1 MKIALVAL
9 TVLGCAVAWAQEEP
23 LEDFWRRG
31 HVRELLV
38 NGIDGVT
45 LGQWADVGVNCVM
58 GAAPDEAHALGMRT
72 RTWFTMN
79 SINPRSFGDDLEVIR
94 TMAAENRDG
103 TLRRPYDPLFPSV
116 ANNYTA
122 CVNKPAWREYAAGVF
137 RRMAE
142 EERDGSHI
150 DYASHYEPCFCE
162 YCQAAWRE
170 YATEHGLPGTDLLDL
185 PADMQHR
192 MGERE
197 FRIRCVMDFLGMLR
211 DQARAIRP
219 GFGTDGTWHQDSGST
234 YQWAYGRERPSGE
247 HFDLMCIE
255 GTTWGPFPPRSQ
267 QIVWLKLA
275 HALTRGQIAMSVTY
289 HLITEEG
296 GARHH
301 GRMAPDRARLALCE
315 IMSQGGV
322 SWLGLGGPG
331 TGNLLREH
339 AAMVQQVY
347 ATWAALEPQLTSRR
361 EVGDVAIVFSPRS
374 FLTSG
379 ASRQQLY
386 AIGQALMRDHIPFTI
401 FGDVALTADALVPY
415 GGTVV
420 LDASAMTDEGM
431 AALQGYQAGGGRIL
445 FVGEMPH
452 LAADWTEREDV
463 PDLFVKPDGDEGVAR
478 RDVGGA
484 PVWYA
489 LGNPL
494 AGQALGASQNVVL
507 NQQQPA
513 PLAIEGESKALNVG
527 GQPDSDYS
535 LYVDIT
541 YQDGSNLW
549 GRIATFDT
557 GTHDWQFSRF
567 VIEPARPVRSAN
579 IHMLFRQHSGTAW
592 FRNVRFGPWDAEAG
606 EITQDLLSPAL
617 APTGEAD
624 GPAWVPYGK
633 GFEIEEI
640 AGEGPVVLVSA
651 GQSAIE
657 VTDMNLRAPDA
668 QRAALELLAPVL
680 PDAPML
686 SVEGDGAD
694 QVYCDVS
701 LTDTGAL
708 LQLINYNAELHPEL
722 GEFEQ
727 QEAERTIPC
736 ENLQVRFRPPDGR
749 QMARLTLMVPGEEP
763 REIAVTDD
771 SFVLPTLGAYAAV
784 LVELAR

>member
-1 MKIALVAL
+1 MKIAVVAL
-9 TVLGCAVAWAQEEP
+9 IVLGCAVGWAQDEP

-38 NGIDGVT
+38 NGIERVT
-45 LGQWADVGVNCVM
+45 LEQWAQTGVNCVM
-58 GAAPDEAHALGMRT
+58 GTDPAQAHALGLRT

-79 SINPRSFGDDLEVIR
+79 SIRPQTFGDDLEVIR

-103 TLRRPYDPLFPSV
+103 TLRRPYDPLFPTV

-122 CVNKPAWREYAAGVF
+122 CVNKPAWREYAAGRF
-137 RRMAE
+137 RTMAE
-142 EERDGSHI
+142 DGYDGCHI
-150 DYASHYEPCFCE
+150 DYASHYEPCYCE
-162 YCQAAWRE
+162 YCQAAWAE
-170 YATEHGLPGTDLLDL
+170 YATERGLPGTDLLNL

-192 MGERE
+192 MAERE
-197 FRIRCVMDFLGMLR
+197 FRIRCVMDFLAMVR
-211 DQARAIRP
+211 DEARAIRP

-234 YQWAYGRERPSGE
+234 YQWAYGD

-267 QIVWLKLA
+267 QILWLKLA

-301 GRMAPDRARLALCE
+301 GRMAPDRACLALCE

-322 SWLGLGGPG
+322 SWLGLGGPN

-339 AAMVQQVY
+339 APMVQEVY

-386 AIGQALMRDHIPFTI
+386 AIGQTLMRGHIPFTI
-401 FGDVALTADALVPY
+401 FGDVGLTADALAPY

-420 LDASAMTDEGM
+420 LDAAAMTDEGM

-445 FVGEMPH
+445 FVGTMPE
-452 LAADWTEREDV
+452 LAADWTQRADV
-463 PDLFVKPDGDEGVAR
+463 PDLFVKPEGDEGVAS
-478 RDVGGA
+478 RDVGGR

-494 AGQALGASQNVVL
+494 AGHALGASQNVVL
-507 NQQQPA
+507 NQEEPA
-513 PLAIEGESKALNVG
+513 PLAIEGESKALGVTG
-527 GQPDSDYS
+527 ASDSNYS

-549 GRIATFDT
+549 GQVATFGT
-557 GTHDWQFSRF
+557 GTHDWEFSRF
-567 VIEPARPVRSAN
+567 VIEPDKPVRSAN
-579 IHMLFRQHSGTAW
+579 VHMLFRGHSGTAW
-592 FRNVRFGPWDAEAG
+592 FRNVRFGPWDAQTG
-606 EITQDLLSPAL
+606 EITENLLSPAL
-617 APTGEAD
+617 SPRGEAE
-624 GPAWVPYGK
+624 GPAWGPYGE

-640 AGEGPVVLVSA
+640 AGEGPVVMVST
-651 GQSAIE
+651 GRSAIQ
-657 VTDMNLRAPDA
+657 VTDMHRPAPHA
-668 QRAALELLAPVL
+668 QQAALDLLAPVL

-686 SVEGDGAD
+686 SVQGEGAG

-701 LTDTGAL
+701 LTDGGAL

-722 GEFEQ
+722 DEFEQ
-727 QEAERTIPC
+727 QEAEHTIPC
-736 ENLQVRFRPPDGR
+736 ENLRVRFSPPDGAT
-749 QMARLTLMVPGEEP
+749 MSRLTFIVPGQEP
-763 REIAVTDD
+763 QEIATSDGG
-771 SFVLPTLGAYAAV
+771 FVLPTLGAYAAV
-784 LVELAR
+784 LVELHP